1 MGPELAILILLSA
14 NQGKK
19 AAAAPLPPYVG
30 QWVTI
35 QAEGVQGKED
45 LKLAKDG
52 TFTMTITIPT
62 AGDHIAKGHYTVKA
76 DEMPPGTEDKR
87 DCTVYLQ
94 LEKVDN
100 KDIPKDKMAPKKLG
114 FYSKGPILTDTI
126 SIVFCHPGDQAK
138 ITKMFADKAK
148 AAKPGG

>member
-1 MGPELAILILLSA
+1 MGLELAALILLSA
-14 NQGKK
+14 SQTKK
-19 AAAAPLPPYVG
+19 AATPQAPYIG
-30 QWVTI
+30 QWTTI
-35 QAEGVQGKED
+35 QAAGVQGKED
-45 LKLAKDG
+45 LKLVKDG
-52 TFTMTITIPT
+52 SFTMTITLPT
-62 AGDHIAKGHYTVKA
+62 AGNHVAKGHYTVKT

-94 LEKVDN
+94 LENVDG

-148 AAKPGG
+148 AGKGS